1 MTPSPTVPF
10 RPLLARAVLSG
21 FVLAAALAAGP
32 AAAAGEA
39 KGNNARATQDSGY
52 ALVQLD
58 GEPLATYARTAP
70 PKGKKVDFSSTTVK
84 AYRALLSKQRN
95 DYKAWLRANAPQARI
110 TGEFD
115 ISLNAVAVQLNGAT
129 LAQVSATSMVKL
141 AQYQGLYYPN
151 IVDPDLALINAT
163 DAWANKEGGTS
174 ATAGAGVKVAIVD
187 SGIDVSHPCFSDSG
201 YDAQT
206 QVGSP
211 WASSNICRR
220 GVLSQPS
227 TKGQK
232 STLPAAG
239 SITPENEIPMA
250 AIPANC
256 ARWDPISS

>member
-1 MTPSPTVPF
+1 MTPSPIVPF

-32 AAAAGEA
+32 SAAAGVA

-70 PKGKKVDFSSTTVK
+70 PKGKKVDFSSTPVK

-151 IVDPDLALINAT
+151 AVDPDLALINAEQ
-163 DAWANKEGGTS
+163 AWARNGGTP

-187 SGIDVSHPCFSDSG
+187 SGIDHTHPCFSDTG
-201 YDAQT
+201 YA
-206 QVGSP
+206 SP
-211 WASSNICRR
+211 YGDSLAESRR
-220 GVLSQPS
+220 
-227 TKGQK
+227 
-232 STLPAAG
+232 
-239 SITPENEIPMA
+239 I
-250 AIPANC
+250 
-256 ARWDPISS
+256 